1 VHTHNVAQEQR
12 TNAPAQHTAPE
23 GEAMYEGAV
32 QNLIDEL
39 GRLPGVGP
47 KSAQRIA
54 FHILNADAAD
64 MARLAN
70 AISTVKT
77 SVSFCEECGN
87 VSETK
92 LCTICRDERRD
103 PSVLCVVEESKDVVA
118 IERTRSFTGR
128 YHVLGG
134 AINPLAGVGPEQLR
148 IRELVSR
155 LADERIQEI
164 ILAMD
169 PNLEGEATA
178 TYLSRMLVPLGVRL
192 SRLASGLPVGGD
204 LEYADEITLGRALE
218 GRRVISEG
226 TAVAHTAAEDFER
239 VNREEEQEREQAAQ
253 VQAQEAKQSRRRW
266 NSSMFDDLDSAV
278 SAPEAPAGVQGT
290 VDEQLIEQV
299 LQEAEESGN
308 KESGEEESGD
318 EESRPEG
325 SPANSGAVSTSEATE
340 SAPDLGEDSG
350 EEALASAASE
360 PASEPVEAPVAEQ
373 SEDAPE
379 VFRTPDYEEK
389 IRSIQNAPLRTPKP
403 DVPPLPGVTYVNP
416 WT

>member
-1 VHTHNVAQEQR
+1 
-12 TNAPAQHTAPE
+12 
-23 GEAMYEGAV
+23 MYEGAV

-54 FHILNADAAD
+54 FYILNSDASD
-64 MARLAN
+64 MARLTT
-70 AISTVKT
+70 AISTVKS
-77 SVSFCEECGN
+77 SVSFCETCGN

-92 LCTICRDERRD
+92 QCVICRDDRRD
-103 PSVLCVVEESKDVVA
+103 PAVICVVEESKDVVA

-134 AINPLAGVGPEQLR
+134 AINPLAGLGPEQLR

-178 TYLSRMLVPLGVRL
+178 TYLSRMLVPLGIRL

-226 TAVAHTAAEDFER
+226 AGIAQGNAAEDFEQ
-239 VNREEEQEREQAAQ
+239 VVEEEQTERERADAEPK
-253 VQAQEAKQSRRRW
+253 APRKRW
-266 NSSMFDDLDSAV
+266 SGSMFDDLDDSQGE
-278 SAPEAPAGVQGT
+278 PEDSSSDNPRDAENDNSRADNSPSPGTQTT
-290 VDEQLIEQV
+290 VDEALIEQA
-299 LQEAEESGN
+299 LDNSAHADAPSSEDTPDSPQETPPESH
-308 KESGEEESGD
+308 K
-318 EESRPEG
+318 
-325 SPANSGAVSTSEATE
+325 
-340 SAPDLGEDSG
+340 
-350 EEALASAASE
+350 SAAQ
-360 PASEPVEAPVAEQ
+360 AEQ
-373 SEDAPE
+373 IPVDITRADAYRIHAHRSED
-379 VFRTPDYEEK
+379 YEARIRK
-389 IRSIQNAPLRTPKP
+389 IQEEPLRTPTP
-403 DVPPLPGVTYVNP
+403 EVPPLPGAKYVNP
-416 WT
+416 WS

>member
-1 VHTHNVAQEQR
+1 
-12 TNAPAQHTAPE
+12 
-23 GEAMYEGAV
+23 MYEGAV

-92 LCTICRDERRD
+92 LCSICRDERRD

-266 NSSMFDDLDSAV
+266 NSSMFDDLDAEDSAG
-278 SAPEAPAGVQGT
+278 SPTEAPAGVQGT
-290 VDEQLIEQV
+290 VDEQLIERV
-299 LQEAEESGN
+299 LQEAEEP
-308 KESGEEESGD
+308 GEEK
-318 EESRPEG
+318 SRGEV
-325 SPANSGAVSTSEATE
+325 SPTDSGADSTPE
-340 SAPDLGEDSG
+340 SAESTPDLGEDSVEG
-350 EEALASAASE
+350 APVEEALASAASE
-360 PASEPVEAPVAEQ
+360 PDRKSVV
-373 SEDAPE
+373 
-379 VFRTPDYEEK
+379 
-389 IRSIQNAPLRTPKP
+389 
-403 DVPPLPGVTYVNP
+403 
-416 WT
+416 

>member
-1 VHTHNVAQEQR
+1 
-12 TNAPAQHTAPE
+12 
-23 GEAMYEGAV
+23 MYEGAV

-340 SAPDLGEDSG
+340 AESAPDLGEDSA
-350 EEALASAASE
+350 EEAPASATSE
-360 PASEPVEAPVAEQ
+360 PAEAPATEQ
-373 SEDAPE
+373 AEDAPE

>member
-1 VHTHNVAQEQR
+1 
-12 TNAPAQHTAPE
+12 
-23 GEAMYEGAV
+23 MYEGAV

-54 FHILNADAAD
+54 FYILNSDASD
-64 MARLAN
+64 MARLTN
-70 AISTVKT
+70 AISKVKS
-77 SVSFCEECGN
+77 SVSFCEICGN

-92 LCTICRDERRD
+92 QCVICRDDRRD
-103 PSVLCVVEESKDVVA
+103 PGLICVVEESKDVVA

-134 AINPLAGVGPEQLR
+134 AINPLAGLGPEQLR

-178 TYLSRMLVPLGVRL
+178 TYLSRMLVPLGIRL

-226 TAVAHTAAEDFER
+226 AGIAQGNAAEDFEQ
-239 VNREEEQEREQAAQ
+239 VVEEEQTERERADAEPK
-253 VQAQEAKQSRRRW
+253 APRKRW
-266 NSSMFDDLDSAV
+266 SGSMFDDLDDSQGE
-278 SAPEAPAGVQGT
+278 PEDSSSDNPRDAENDNSRADNSPSPGTQTT
-290 VDEQLIEQV
+290 VDEALIEQA
-299 LQEAEESGN
+299 LDNSAHADAPSSEDTPDSPQETPPESH
-308 KESGEEESGD
+308 K
-318 EESRPEG
+318 
-325 SPANSGAVSTSEATE
+325 
-340 SAPDLGEDSG
+340 
-350 EEALASAASE
+350 SAAQ
-360 PASEPVEAPVAEQ
+360 AEQ
-373 SEDAPE
+373 IPVDITRADAYRIHAHRSED
-379 VFRTPDYEEK
+379 YEARIRK
-389 IRSIQNAPLRTPKP
+389 IQEEPLRTPTP
-403 DVPPLPGVTYVNP
+403 EVPPLPGAKYVNP
-416 WT
+416 WS

>member
-1 VHTHNVAQEQR
+1 
-12 TNAPAQHTAPE
+12 
-23 GEAMYEGAV
+23 MYEGAV

-226 TAVAHTAAEDFER
+226 TAAAHTAAEDFER

-253 VQAQEAKQSRRRW
+253 VQAQGAKQSRRRW
-266 NSSMFDDLDSAV
+266 NSSMFDDLDSEDSARSRAEVPAV
-278 SAPEAPAGVQGT
+278 EGVQGT

-299 LQEAEESGN
+299 LQEAEGP
-308 KESGEEESGD
+308 GD
-318 EESRPEG
+318 EASPTDPADVEAAAES
-325 SPANSGAVSTSEATE
+325 T
-340 SAPDLGEDSG
+340 PDLGEDSG
-350 EEALASAASE
+350 EGTPVEEAPASAASE
-360 PASEPVEAPVAEQ
+360 PAEAPVAEQ
-373 SEDAPE
+373 AEDAPE

>member
-1 VHTHNVAQEQR
+1 
-12 TNAPAQHTAPE
+12 
-23 GEAMYEGAV
+23 MYEGAV

-54 FHILNADAAD
+54 FYILNSDASD
-64 MARLAN
+64 MARLTN
-70 AISTVKT
+70 AISKVKS
-77 SVSFCEECGN
+77 SVSFCEICGN

-92 LCTICRDERRD
+92 QCVICRDDRRD
-103 PSVLCVVEESKDVVA
+103 PGLICVVEESKDVVA

-134 AINPLAGVGPEQLR
+134 AINPLAGLGPEQLR

-178 TYLSRMLVPLGVRL
+178 TYLSRMLVPLGIRL

-226 TAVAHTAAEDFER
+226 AGIAQGNAAEDFEQ
-239 VNREEEQEREQAAQ
+239 VVDEEQAERERADAEPK
-253 VQAQEAKQSRRRW
+253 APRKRW
-266 NSSMFDDLDSAV
+266 SGSMFDDLDDSQGE
-278 SAPEAPAGVQGT
+278 PEDSSSDNPRDAKNDNPRTDNSPSPGTQTT
-290 VDEQLIEQV
+290 VDEALIEQA
-299 LQEAEESGN
+299 L
-308 KESGEEESGD
+308 D
-318 EESRPEG
+318 D
-325 SPANSGAVSTSEATE
+325 
-340 SAPDLGEDSG
+340 SAHADAPSSEDSPDSPK
-350 EEALASAASE
+350 EAQPESHKSAAQ
-360 PASEPVEAPVAEQ
+360 AEQ
-373 SEDAPE
+373 IPVDITRADAYRIHAHRSED
-379 VFRTPDYEEK
+379 YEARIRK
-389 IRSIQNAPLRTPKP
+389 IQEEPLRTPTP
-403 DVPPLPGVTYVNP
+403 EVPPLPGAKYVNP
-416 WT
+416 WS

>member
-1 VHTHNVAQEQR
+1 
-12 TNAPAQHTAPE
+12 
-23 GEAMYEGAV
+23 MYEGAV

-266 NSSMFDDLDSAV
+266 NSSMFDDLDSEDSSGSRA
-278 SAPEAPAGVQGT
+278 EAPAVEGVQGT

-299 LQEAEESGN
+299 LQEAEG
-308 KESGEEESGD
+308 SGEEESRREVSPTD
-318 EESRPEG
+318 SADVEAAAES
-325 SPANSGAVSTSEATE
+325 T
-340 SAPDLGEDSG
+340 PDLGEDSG
-350 EEALASAASE
+350 EGTPVEEAPASAASE
-360 PASEPVEAPVAEQ
+360 PAEAPAAEQ
-373 SEDAPE
+373 AEDAPE

>member
-1 VHTHNVAQEQR
+1 
-12 TNAPAQHTAPE
+12 
-23 GEAMYEGAV
+23 MYEGAV

-64 MARLAN
+64 MAHLAN

-226 TAVAHTAAEDFER
+226 TAAAHTAAEDFER

-266 NSSMFDDLDSAV
+266 NSSMFDDLDSEDSAV
-278 SAPEAPAGVQGT
+278 PAPQAAEGVQGT

-299 LQEAEESGN
+299 LQEAEESGD
-308 KESGEEESGD
+308 K
-318 EESRPEG
+318 
-325 SPANSGAVSTSEATE
+325 SPSANSADTEPAAEST
-340 SAPDLGEDSG
+340 PDLGENSA
-350 EEALASAASE
+350 EEAPASAASDPAE
-360 PASEPVEAPVAEQ
+360 APASEQ

>member
-1 VHTHNVAQEQR
+1 
-12 TNAPAQHTAPE
+12 
-23 GEAMYEGAV
+23 MYEGAV

-54 FHILNADAAD
+54 FYILNSDASD
-64 MARLAN
+64 MARLTN
-70 AISTVKT
+70 AISKVKS
-77 SVSFCEECGN
+77 SVSFCEICGN

-92 LCTICRDERRD
+92 QCVICRDDRRD
-103 PSVLCVVEESKDVVA
+103 PGLICVVEESKDVVA

-134 AINPLAGVGPEQLR
+134 AINPLAGLGPEQLR

-178 TYLSRMLVPLGVRL
+178 TYLSRMLVPLGIRL

-226 TAVAHTAAEDFER
+226 AGIAQANAAEDFEQ
-239 VNREEEQEREQAAQ
+239 VVEEEQTERERADAEPK
-253 VQAQEAKQSRRRW
+253 APRKRW
-266 NSSMFDDLDSAV
+266 SGSMFDDLDDSQGE
-278 SAPEAPAGVQGT
+278 PEDSSSDNPRDAENDNSRADSSPSPGTQTT
-290 VDEQLIEQV
+290 VDEALIEQA
-299 LQEAEESGN
+299 LDDSAHAEAPS
-308 KESGEEESGD
+308 S
-318 EESRPEG
+318 
-325 SPANSGAVSTSEATE
+325 
-340 SAPDLGEDSG
+340 EDSPDFSQ
-350 EEALASAASE
+350 ETPPESHKSAAQ
-360 PASEPVEAPVAEQ
+360 AEQ
-373 SEDAPE
+373 IPVDITRADAYRIHAHRSED
-379 VFRTPDYEEK
+379 YEARIRK
-389 IRSIQNAPLRTPKP
+389 IQEGPLRTPTP
-403 DVPPLPGVTYVNP
+403 EVPPLPGAKYVNP
-416 WT
+416 WS

>member
-1 VHTHNVAQEQR
+1 
-12 TNAPAQHTAPE
+12 
-23 GEAMYEGAV
+23 MYEGAV

-226 TAVAHTAAEDFER
+226 TAAAHTAAEDFER

-266 NSSMFDDLDSAV
+266 NSSMFDDLDSED
-278 SAPEAPAGVQGT
+278 SAGSRAEAPATEGVQGT
-290 VDEQLIEQV
+290 VDEQLIERV
-299 LQEAEESGN
+299 LQEAEESGG
-308 KESGEEESGD
+308 KESGA
-318 EESRPEG
+318 EG
-325 SPANSGAVSTSEATE
+325 SPADSTDAATSAE
-340 SAPDLGEDSG
+340 STPDLGEDSG
-350 EEALASAASE
+350 EEAPASAASE
-360 PASEPVEAPVAEQ
+360 PAEAPVAEQ
-373 SEDAPE
+373 AEDIPE

-389 IRSIQNAPLRTPKP
+389 IRTIQNAPLRTPKP

>member
-1 VHTHNVAQEQR
+1 
-12 TNAPAQHTAPE
+12 
-23 GEAMYEGAV
+23 MYEGAV

-54 FHILNADAAD
+54 FYILNSDASD
-64 MARLAN
+64 MARLTN
-70 AISTVKT
+70 AISKVKS
-77 SVSFCEECGN
+77 SVSFCEICGN

-92 LCTICRDERRD
+92 QCVICRDDRRD
-103 PSVLCVVEESKDVVA
+103 PGLICVVEESKDVVA

-134 AINPLAGVGPEQLR
+134 AINPLAGLGPEQLR

-178 TYLSRMLVPLGVRL
+178 TYLSRMLVPLGIRL

-226 TAVAHTAAEDFER
+226 AGIAQGNAAEDFEQ
-239 VNREEEQEREQAAQ
+239 VVDEEQEERERADTEPKAPR
-253 VQAQEAKQSRRRW
+253 KRW
-266 NSSMFDDLDSAV
+266 SGSMFDDLDDS
-278 SAPEAPAGVQGT
+278 SQGEPGDSSSDNPHDAENDNSRADSSPSPGTQTT
-290 VDEQLIEQV
+290 VDEALIEQA
-299 LQEAEESGN
+299 LDDSAQA
-308 KESGEEESGD
+308 D
-318 EESRPEG
+318 APG
-325 SPANSGAVSTSEATE
+325 S
-340 SAPDLGEDSG
+340 EDSPDSPQ
-350 EEALASAASE
+350 ETQPESHKSAAQ
-360 PASEPVEAPVAEQ
+360 AEQ
-373 SEDAPE
+373 IPVDITRADAYRIHAHRSED
-379 VFRTPDYEEK
+379 YEARIRK
-389 IRSIQNAPLRTPKP
+389 IQEEPLRTPTP
-403 DVPPLPGVTYVNP
+403 EVPPLPGAKYVNP
-416 WT
+416 WS

>member
-1 VHTHNVAQEQR
+1 
-12 TNAPAQHTAPE
+12 
-23 GEAMYEGAV
+23 MYEGAV

-239 VNREEEQEREQAAQ
+239 VNREEEQDREQAAQ

-266 NSSMFDDLDSAV
+266 NSSMFDDLDSED

-299 LQEAEESGN
+299 LQEAEESR
-308 KESGEEESGD
+308 D
-318 EESRPEG
+318 EG
-325 SPANSGAVSTSEATE
+325 SSVDTETAAE
-340 SAPDLGEDSG
+340 SAPDLRKDSD
-350 EEALASAASE
+350 EEAPASAASDPAE
-360 PASEPVEAPVAEQ
+360 APASEQ

>member
-1 VHTHNVAQEQR
+1 
-12 TNAPAQHTAPE
+12 
-23 GEAMYEGAV
+23 MYEGAV

-77 SVSFCEECGN
+77 SVSFCQECGN

-266 NSSMFDDLDSAV
+266 NSSMFDDLDSEDSTRSRA
-278 SAPEAPAGVQGT
+278 EAPAAEGVQGT

-299 LQEAEESGN
+299 LQAAEG
-308 KESGEEESGD
+308 SGEEES
-318 EESRPEG
+318 SREG
-325 SPANSGAVSTSEATE
+325 SPADSGADSTPE
-340 SAPDLGEDSG
+340 SAESTPDLGKDSG
-350 EEALASAASE
+350 EGAPVEGAPASAASK
-360 PASEPVEAPVAEQ
+360 PAEAPVAEQ
-373 SEDAPE
+373 AEDAPE

>member
-1 VHTHNVAQEQR
+1 
-12 TNAPAQHTAPE
+12 
-23 GEAMYEGAV
+23 MYEGAV

-54 FHILNADAAD
+54 FYILNSDASD
-64 MARLAN
+64 MARLTN
-70 AISTVKT
+70 AISKVKS
-77 SVSFCEECGN
+77 SVSFCEICGN

-92 LCTICRDERRD
+92 QCTICRDDRRD
-103 PSVLCVVEESKDVVA
+103 PGLVCVVEESKDVVA

-134 AINPLAGVGPEQLR
+134 AINPLAGLGPEQLR

-178 TYLSRMLVPLGVRL
+178 TYLSRMLVPLGIRL

-226 TAVAHTAAEDFER
+226 AGIAQGNAAEDFEQ
-239 VNREEEQEREQAAQ
+239 VVEEEQTERERADAEPK
-253 VQAQEAKQSRRRW
+253 APRKRW
-266 NSSMFDDLDSAV
+266 SGSMFDDLDDSQGE
-278 SAPEAPAGVQGT
+278 PEDSSSDNPRDAENDNSRADSSPSPGTQTT
-290 VDEQLIEQV
+290 VDEALIEQA
-299 LQEAEESGN
+299 LDNSAHADTPSSEDTPDSPQETPPESH
-308 KESGEEESGD
+308 K
-318 EESRPEG
+318 
-325 SPANSGAVSTSEATE
+325 
-340 SAPDLGEDSG
+340 
-350 EEALASAASE
+350 SAAQ
-360 PASEPVEAPVAEQ
+360 AEQ
-373 SEDAPE
+373 IPVDITRADAYRIHAHRSED
-379 VFRTPDYEEK
+379 YEARIRK
-389 IRSIQNAPLRTPKP
+389 IQEEPLRTPTP
-403 DVPPLPGVTYVNP
+403 EVPPLPGAKYVNP
-416 WT
+416 WS

>member
-1 VHTHNVAQEQR
+1 
-12 TNAPAQHTAPE
+12 
-23 GEAMYEGAV
+23 MYEGAV

-178 TYLSRMLVPLGVRL
+178 TYLSRILVPLGVRL

-226 TAVAHTAAEDFER
+226 TAAAHTAAEDFER

-266 NSSMFDDLDSAV
+266 NSSMFDDLDSD
-278 SAPEAPAGVQGT
+278 SAASRTEAPATEGVQGT
-290 VDEQLIEQV
+290 VDEQLIERV
-299 LQEAEESGN
+299 LQEAEKSGD

-318 EESRPEG
+318 EESRREG
-325 SPANSGAVSTSEATE
+325 SPANSGAGSTPEATE
-340 SAPDLGEDSG
+340 AEATPDLGEDSA
-350 EEALASAASE
+350 EEAPASATSE
-360 PASEPVEAPVAEQ
+360 PAEAPATEQ

-389 IRSIQNAPLRTPKP
+389 IRTIQNAPLRTPKP

>member
-1 VHTHNVAQEQR
+1 
-12 TNAPAQHTAPE
+12 
-23 GEAMYEGAV
+23 MYEGAV

-54 FHILNADAAD
+54 FYILNSDASD
-64 MARLAN
+64 MARLTN
-70 AISTVKT
+70 AISKVKS
-77 SVSFCEECGN
+77 SVSFCEICGN

-92 LCTICRDERRD
+92 QCVICRDDRRD
-103 PSVLCVVEESKDVVA
+103 PGLICVVEESKDVVA

-134 AINPLAGVGPEQLR
+134 AINPLAGLGPEQLR

-178 TYLSRMLVPLGVRL
+178 TYLSRMLVPLGIRL

-226 TAVAHTAAEDFER
+226 AGIAQGNAAEDFEQ
-239 VNREEEQEREQAAQ
+239 VVEEEQTERERADAEPK
-253 VQAQEAKQSRRRW
+253 APRKRW
-266 NSSMFDDLDSAV
+266 SGSMFDDLDNSQGE
-278 SAPEAPAGVQGT
+278 PEDSSSDNPRDAENDNSRADSSPSPGTQTT
-290 VDEQLIEQV
+290 VDEALIEQA
-299 LQEAEESGN
+299 L
-308 KESGEEESGD
+308 D
-318 EESRPEG
+318 D
-325 SPANSGAVSTSEATE
+325 
-340 SAPDLGEDSG
+340 SAHADAPSSEDSPDFSQ
-350 EEALASAASE
+350 ESQPEPHKSAAQ
-360 PASEPVEAPVAEQ
+360 AEQ
-373 SEDAPE
+373 IPVDITRADAYRIHAHRSED
-379 VFRTPDYEEK
+379 YEARIRK
-389 IRSIQNAPLRTPKP
+389 IQEGPLRTPTP
-403 DVPPLPGVTYVNP
+403 EVPPLPGTKYVNP
-416 WT
+416 WS

>member
-1 VHTHNVAQEQR
+1 
-12 TNAPAQHTAPE
+12 
-23 GEAMYEGAV
+23 MYEGAV

-54 FHILNADAAD
+54 FYILNSDASD
-64 MARLAN
+64 MARLTN
-70 AISTVKT
+70 AISKVKS
-77 SVSFCEECGN
+77 SVSFCEICGN

-92 LCTICRDERRD
+92 QCAICRDDRRD
-103 PSVLCVVEESKDVVA
+103 PGLVCVVEESKDVVA

-134 AINPLAGVGPEQLR
+134 AINPLAGLGPEQLR

-178 TYLSRMLVPLGVRL
+178 TYLSRMLVPLGIRL

-226 TAVAHTAAEDFER
+226 AGIAQGNAAEDFEQ
-239 VNREEEQEREQAAQ
+239 VVDEEQAERERADAEPK
-253 VQAQEAKQSRRRW
+253 APRKRW
-266 NSSMFDDLDSAV
+266 SGSMFDDLDDSQGE
-278 SAPEAPAGVQGT
+278 PEDSSSDNPRDAENDNSRADNSPSPGTQTT
-290 VDEQLIEQV
+290 VDEALIEQA
-299 LQEAEESGN
+299 LDNSAHAEASSSEDTPDSPQETPPESH
-308 KESGEEESGD
+308 K
-318 EESRPEG
+318 
-325 SPANSGAVSTSEATE
+325 
-340 SAPDLGEDSG
+340 
-350 EEALASAASE
+350 SAAQ
-360 PASEPVEAPVAEQ
+360 AEQ
-373 SEDAPE
+373 IPVDITRADAYRIHAHRSED
-379 VFRTPDYEEK
+379 YEARIRK
-389 IRSIQNAPLRTPKP
+389 IQEEPLRTPTP
-403 DVPPLPGVTYVNP
+403 EVPPLPGAKYVNP
-416 WT
+416 WS

>member
-1 VHTHNVAQEQR
+1 
-12 TNAPAQHTAPE
+12 
-23 GEAMYEGAV
+23 MYEGAV

-54 FHILNADAAD
+54 FYILNSDASD
-64 MARLAN
+64 MARLTN
-70 AISTVKT
+70 AISKVKS
-77 SVSFCEECGN
+77 SVSFCEICGN

-92 LCTICRDERRD
+92 QCVICRDDRRD
-103 PSVLCVVEESKDVVA
+103 PAVICVVEESKDVVA

-134 AINPLAGVGPEQLR
+134 AINPLAGLGPEQLR

-178 TYLSRMLVPLGVRL
+178 TYLSRMLVPLGIRL

-226 TAVAHTAAEDFER
+226 AGIAQANAAEDFEQ
-239 VNREEEQEREQAAQ
+239 VVDEEQAERERADTEPKAPR
-253 VQAQEAKQSRRRW
+253 KRW
-266 NSSMFDDLDSAV
+266 SGSMFDDLDDS
-278 SAPEAPAGVQGT
+278 SQGEPEDSSSDDPHDAENDNSPSPGTQTT
-290 VDEQLIEQV
+290 VDEALIEQA
-299 LQEAEESGN
+299 LDDSAHADAPGSKDSPDSPKEAQPESH
-308 KESGEEESGD
+308 K
-318 EESRPEG
+318 
-325 SPANSGAVSTSEATE
+325 
-340 SAPDLGEDSG
+340 
-350 EEALASAASE
+350 SAAQ
-360 PASEPVEAPVAEQ
+360 AEQ
-373 SEDAPE
+373 IPVDITRADAYRIHAHRSED
-379 VFRTPDYEEK
+379 YEARIRK
-389 IRSIQNAPLRTPKP
+389 IQEGPLRTPTP
-403 DVPPLPGVTYVNP
+403 EVPPLPGAKYVNP
-416 WT
+416 WS

>member
-1 VHTHNVAQEQR
+1 
-12 TNAPAQHTAPE
+12 
-23 GEAMYEGAV
+23 MYEGAV

-266 NSSMFDDLDSAV
+266 TSSMFDDLDSED
-278 SAPEAPAGVQGT
+278 SAGSRTEAPATEGVQGT

-299 LQEAEESGN
+299 LQEAEESSN
-308 KESGEEESGD
+308 KESPAGSGMDSAAESAD
-318 EESRPEG
+318 AEPTVK
-325 SPANSGAVSTSEATE
+325 P
-340 SAPDLGEDSG
+340 APDLGEDSG
-350 EEALASAASE
+350 EEAPASAASE
-360 PASEPVEAPVAEQ
+360 PASEPTETPVTEQ

>member
-1 VHTHNVAQEQR
+1 
-12 TNAPAQHTAPE
+12 
-23 GEAMYEGAV
+23 MYEGAV

-226 TAVAHTAAEDFER
+226 TAAVHTAAEDFER
-239 VNREEEQEREQAAQ
+239 ANREEEQEREQAAA
-253 VQAQEAKQSRRRW
+253 VRAEEAKQSRRRW
-266 NSSMFDDLDSAV
+266 NSSMFDDLDSEDSAV
-278 SAPEAPAGVQGT
+278 SAPAVPAAEGVQGT
-290 VDEQLIEQV
+290 VDEQLIERV
-299 LQEAEESGN
+299 LQEAE
-308 KESGEEESGD
+308 KSGEEA
-318 EESRPEG
+318 
-325 SPANSGAVSTSEATE
+325 SPTDSGAGSTPEATE
-340 SAPDLGEDSG
+340 AESTPDLGEDSG
-350 EEALASAASE
+350 EEAPASAASE
-360 PASEPVEAPVAEQ
+360 PASEPTETPVTEQ

-389 IRSIQNAPLRTPKP
+389 IRTIQNAPLRTPKP

>member
-1 VHTHNVAQEQR
+1 
-12 TNAPAQHTAPE
+12 
-23 GEAMYEGAV
+23 MYEGAV

-54 FHILNADAAD
+54 FYILNSDASD
-64 MARLAN
+64 MARLTT
-70 AISTVKT
+70 AISTVKS
-77 SVSFCEECGN
+77 SVSFCETCGN

-92 LCTICRDERRD
+92 QCVICRDDRRD
-103 PSVLCVVEESKDVVA
+103 PAVICVVEESKDVVA

-134 AINPLAGVGPEQLR
+134 AINPLAGLGPEQLR

-178 TYLSRMLVPLGVRL
+178 TYLSRMLVPLGIRL

-226 TAVAHTAAEDFER
+226 AGIAQGNAVEDFEQ
-239 VNREEEQEREQAAQ
+239 VVDEEQTERERADTEPKAPR
-253 VQAQEAKQSRRRW
+253 KRW
-266 NSSMFDDLDSAV
+266 SGSMFDDLDDS
-278 SAPEAPAGVQGT
+278 SQGEPEDSSSDDLHDAENDNSPSPGTQTT
-290 VDEQLIEQV
+290 VDEALIEQA
-299 LQEAEESGN
+299 LDNSAGADAPSSEDSPDSSQETQPESH
-308 KESGEEESGD
+308 K
-318 EESRPEG
+318 
-325 SPANSGAVSTSEATE
+325 
-340 SAPDLGEDSG
+340 SAPQ
-350 EEALASAASE
+350 
-360 PASEPVEAPVAEQ
+360 AEQ
-373 SEDAPE
+373 IPVDITRPDAYRIHAHRSED
-379 VFRTPDYEEK
+379 YEARIRK
-389 IRSIQNAPLRTPKP
+389 IQEEPLRTPTP
-403 DVPPLPGVTYVNP
+403 EVPPLPGAKYVNP
-416 WT
+416 WS